1 MIGHVDVVLLSNS
14 TWIDEDDPCVVFG
27 MRGVLHASLEVSS
40 GISDAHSGVDGGAVA
55 EPMFDM
61 VRVLGAIGGQDGI
74 KLPHFCTSCCVLASG
89 DTHRQMIKSDL
100 NCPRKWLFYPQL
112 RMPLGDQSMISLKFG
127 DSLRSLSQISQVLEQ
142 PTRPSFPDESRPISL
157 SESSPIR
164 YAPPLRQMA
173 K

>member
-1 MIGHVDVVLLSNS
+1 LTWSLSRADDQDLIGHVDAVLLSNS

-74 KLPHFCTSCCVLASG
+74 KLPHFCTSFHFLV
-89 DTHRQMIKSDL
+89 T
-100 NCPRKWLFYPQL
+100 F
-112 RMPLGDQSMISLKFG
+112 
-127 DSLRSLSQISQVLEQ
+127 
-142 PTRPSFPDESRPISL
+142 
-157 SESSPIR
+157 
-164 YAPPLRQMA
+164 
-173 K
+173 